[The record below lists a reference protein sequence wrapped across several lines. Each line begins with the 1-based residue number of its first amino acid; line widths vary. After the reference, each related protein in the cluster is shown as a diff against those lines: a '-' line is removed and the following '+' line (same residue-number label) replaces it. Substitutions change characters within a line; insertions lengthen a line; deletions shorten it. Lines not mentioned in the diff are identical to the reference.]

1 MKPQIKNWKTTIA
14 GAVMAGI
21 EVLAR
26 VSNGHD
32 LTEWRNWILPVA
44 LAVIGFLARDAD
56 KSTEQSR

>member
-1 MKPQIKNWKTTIA
+1 MKPQIKNWKTTIS
-14 GAVMAGI
+14 GAVMAGV
-21 EVLAR
+21 EVLAG
-26 VSNGHD
+26 VSNGRD